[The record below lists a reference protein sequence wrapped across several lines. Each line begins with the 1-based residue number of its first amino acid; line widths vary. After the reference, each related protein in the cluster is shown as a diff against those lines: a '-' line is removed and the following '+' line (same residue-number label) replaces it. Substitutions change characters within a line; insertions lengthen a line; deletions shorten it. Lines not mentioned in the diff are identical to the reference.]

1 MREDIEGIKNTQNQ
15 EERLAALHR
24 LARSAVN
31 KRLTAGLKPWR
42 GTEVDAAQPLDRD
55 LETALLDIF
64 REFQEGSLKSTVAF
78 ILGEVGSAASIPAL
92 AEFLRTAKDEDQLLV
107 AVDALGKI
115 GGPEVVAILKQQVE
129 ANPNELVRGFAIQAL
144 HQLHDNAFARRALS
158 SCYLEAGRANIAEF
172 VQSIAQKDPSLYVR
186 EMAHG

>member
-1 MREDIEGIKNTQNQ
+1 MREDIERIKNTQNR

-24 LARSAVN
+24 LAHTAVN
-31 KRLTAGLKPWR
+31 TRLTAGLKPWR
-42 GTEVDAAQPLDRD
+42 GTEVEAAPPLVRD
-55 LETALLDIF
+55 LEAALLDLC
-64 REFQEGSLKSTVAF
+64 REFQDSSLKSTLAF
-78 ILGEVGSAASIPAL
+78 ILGEIGGAESIPTL
-92 AEFLRTAKDEDQLLV
+92 AEFLRSAKDEDQLLV

-144 HQLHDNAFARRALS
+144 RQLHENAFARRALS
-158 SCYLEAGRANIAEF
+158 SVYLGEGQATIAEF
-172 VQSIAQKDPSLYVR
+172 VQSIAHKDPSVYVR